1 MKIFHGANDDVV
13 SPMNAIEIYQ
23 AIKKVNKNIELTIFP
38 DDNHNSWDS
47 AYSNPKL
54 YEWMLAQKNSNNIK

>member
-1 MKIFHGANDDVV
+1 MHQNLE
-13 SPMNAIEIYQ
+13 MNAIEIYQ

-54 YEWMLAQKNSNNIK
+54 YEWMLAQKKIK